1 MSGQP
6 LFYAALIAI
15 GGAAVAVQAPINGAL
30 GRSLASPLAAATVSF
45 GVGFLALLALSVATG
60 DGAVARALGAPYWQL
75 AGGLLGAFYIWTMVT
90 GVSSLGAVTAIAAL
104 VFGQLVAA
112 LILDHLGAFGLAAQ
126 AISPTRLAAVA
137 LVGAGLILSRL

>member
-60 DGAVARALGAPYWQL
+60 DGAR
-75 AGGLLGAFYIWTMVT
+75 
-90 GVSSLGAVTAIAAL
+90 
-104 VFGQLVAA
+104 
-112 LILDHLGAFGLAAQ
+112 
-126 AISPTRLAAVA
+126 
-137 LVGAGLILSRL
+137 